1 MATVHIESKKE
12 DIAETVLMPGD
23 PLRAKYVADKYLD
36 NVKLINK
43 VRNNFGYTGFY
54 KDKKVTVFSS
64 GMGFPSMGIY
74 AYELFTYY
82 DVTNII
88 RIGTAGTNNIDVKVG
103 DIVLGKDVA
112 TASNFAEVYDGTKD
126 KIFKNSEDLNN
137 QILATAQ
144 SLNTKV
150 HYGMVMSNE
159 VFDPYAKDNK
169 IKELAPTDKYLANEM
184 EAFALIFLANKLNK
198 EATTLLTVSD
208 ASHDSNE
215 LTSEER
221 EKNLD
226 EMILLALES
235 IVGL

>member
-36 NVKLINK
+36 DVKLINK

-54 KDKKVTVFSS
+54 KGKKVTVFSS

-74 AYELFTYY
+74 AYELFSYY
-82 DVTNII
+82 DVKNII
-88 RIGTAGTNNIDVKVG
+88 RIGTAGTNNIEVKVG

-126 KIFKNSEDLNN
+126 KIFKNSEKLNN
-137 QILATAQ
+137 QILAAAE

-159 VFDPYAKDNK
+159 VFDPYARDNK
-169 IKELAPTDKYLANEM
+169 INDLAPINKYLANEM
-184 EAFALIFLANKLNK
+184 EAFALIFLADKLNK

-208 ASHDSNE
+208 ASHDENE

-226 EMILLALES
+226 EMIFLALES